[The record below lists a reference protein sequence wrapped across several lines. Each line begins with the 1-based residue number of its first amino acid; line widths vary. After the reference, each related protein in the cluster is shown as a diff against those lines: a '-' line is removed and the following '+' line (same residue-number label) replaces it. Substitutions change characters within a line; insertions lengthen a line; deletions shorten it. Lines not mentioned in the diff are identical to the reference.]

1 MKRRG
6 LSLLEVTLALAILGA
21 SIAVI
26 VEMVGMGTR
35 SALEARDLTTAQLY
49 AESKMAEISAQI
61 EPMQS
66 VSLTPLDEEQEWVYS
81 VEAVPAET
89 QGLQIVTVTVQ
100 KNVETTSRAPLSYTL
115 TRWILDPDNLPAT
128 ETTTSGTTSSS
139 SSSSS
144 STPTTGTG
152 Q

>member
-26 VEMVGMGTR
+26 VEMVRLGGR

-49 AESKMAEISAQI
+49 AESKMAEIAAQI

-66 VSLTPLDEEQEWVYS
+66 VGQTPLDEEQEWLYS
-81 VEAVPAET
+81 VEAVPAE
-89 QGLQIVTVTVQ
+89 QEGLQIVTVTVQ
-100 KNVETTSRAPLSYTL
+100 KNVETTVAAPLSYTL
-115 TRWILDPDNLPAT
+115 TRWILDPNSLPAT

-139 SSSSS
+139 SS
-144 STPTTGTG
+144 TPTTGTG

>member
-35 SALEARDLTTAQLY
+35 SALQARDLTAAQLY
-49 AESKMAEISAQI
+49 AESKMAEIAAQA

-66 VSLTPLDEEQEWVYS
+66 IGQTPLDVEQEWLYS
-81 VEAVPAET
+81 VEAVPAQT
-89 QGLQIVTVTVQ
+89 QGLMIVTVTVE
-100 KNVETTSRAPLSYTL
+100 KNVESTSRAPLSYTL
-115 TRWILDPDNLPAT
+115 TRWILDPNSLPAT
-128 ETTTSGTTSSS
+128 TSASGTS
-139 SSSSS
+139 
-144 STPTTGTG
+144 